1 MAPERP
7 PARPVSIRQFLKLS
21 ELAAELRMQPRR
33 YELLFYLLLAG
44 LVMVF
49 YVYLIRPL
57 VNRNLIFWLGL
68 DRLLPGD
75 LPFAALR
82 FGFAFLLLGCLPV
95 LVSRLFGGGLRTL
108 GLRRTALH
116 SRLRGAWAVLPV
128 AAAAGLVAAYRGDLY
143 LFYPYSRTL
152 LSLVSEHGLAAYLPY
167 GLCYALFY
175 YLPWELFFRGF
186 LIFPFLRLAEYGP
199 EDRRRAALVVI
210 VGFQALPS
218 ALLHFGHPLAEAL
231 GAVPFGLF
239 LGYLALK
246 SGSIVPGLIVHV
258 LVGISLDLFVLLR
271 HLGVLP

>member
-1 MAPERP
+1 MAPDRP
-7 PARPVSIRQFLKLS
+7 PAEPVSLKQFLKLS
-21 ELAAELRMQPRR
+21 ELLAELRKQPKR

-44 LVMVF
+44 LVMVI

-57 VNRNLIFWLGL
+57 VNRELIYWLGL
-68 DRLLPGD
+68 NKMLPGD
-75 LPFAALR
+75 LPFTALR

-95 LVSRLFGGGLRTL
+95 LVSLAFGGSLRTL

-116 SRLRGAWAVLPV
+116 SRLRGTWAVFPLAV
-128 AAAAGLVAAYRGDLY
+128 AAGLVAAYRHDLY
-143 LFYPYSRTL
+143 AFYPYSRTL
-152 LSLVSEHGLAAYLPY
+152 LGLVEEQGLLIFLPY
-167 GLCYALFY
+167 ALCYGLFY

-186 LIFPFLRLAEYGP
+186 LIFPFLKLAEYGP
-199 EDRRRAALVVI
+199 EERRRAALLVI

-246 SGSIVPGLIVHV
+246 SGSIIPGLIIHA

-271 HLGVLP
+271 HLGVMP

>member
-1 MAPERP
+1 V
-7 PARPVSIRQFLKLS
+7 ARKRATAEAVSLKQLPRLS
-21 ELAAELRMQPRR
+21 ELVAELRRQPRR

-44 LVMVF
+44 LVMVC
-49 YVYLIRPL
+49 YVYLILPL
-57 VNRNLIFWLGL
+57 VHRDLVVWLGL
-68 DRLLPGD
+68 DRILPGD
-75 LPFAALR
+75 LPFTALR

-95 LVSRLFGGGLRTL
+95 LVSRALGGGLRTL

-116 SRLRGAWAVLPV
+116 SRLRATWFVLPLAV
-128 AAAAGLVAAYRGDLY
+128 AAGLVAAYRGDLFA
-143 LFYPYSRTL
+143 FYPYSRSL
-152 LSLVSEHGLAAYLPY
+152 LALASEHGLWVYLPY
-167 GLCYALFY
+167 ALCYVLFY

-186 LIFPFLRLAEYGP
+186 LIFPFLKLAEYGP
-199 EDRRRAALVVI
+199 EERRRAALLVI

-246 SGSIVPGLIVHV
+246 SGSIVPGLIIHA
-258 LVGISLDLFVLLR
+258 LLGLSLDLFVLLR

>member
-1 MAPERP
+1 VAPDRVPGE
-7 PARPVSIRQFLKLS
+7 PVSLKQFFRLS
-21 ELAAELRMQPRR
+21 ELVAELRRKPRQH
-33 YELLFYLLLAG
+33 ELLFYLLLAG
-44 LVMVF
+44 LVMVC

-57 VNRNLIFWLGL
+57 VNRDLIVWLGL
-68 DRLLPGD
+68 DRVLPGD

-82 FGFAFLLLGCLPV
+82 FGFAFLLLGCLPL
-95 LVSRLFGGGLRTL
+95 LVSVCFGGGFGTL

-116 SRLRGAWAVLPV
+116 SRLRGVWAVLPL

-143 LFYPYSRTL
+143 AFYPYSRTL
-152 LSLVSEHGLAAYLPY
+152 LSLASEHGLWVFLPY
-167 GLCYALFY
+167 ALCYAVFY

-199 EDRRRAALVVI
+199 EERRRTALLVI

-246 SGSIVPGLIVHV
+246 SGSIIPGLIFHV
-258 LVGISLDLFVLLR
+258 LVGLSLDFFVVLR
-271 HLGVLP
+271 HVGVLP